1 MRKNNKE
8 KTITYRDSDPGVREA
23 LINAQMQSDD
33 PYEQFKWLKENR
45 ELTNQQSVIGMVD
58 LVQMNFNVHQ
68 GEKVVL
74 SDGEIDC
81 LMRGLGDALRHMQ
94 KDLPEG
100 VYRYIKIN
108 IEDALEH
115 AIKQQKKRI

>member
-1 MRKNNKE
+1 AHAFF
-8 KTITYRDSDPGVREA
+8 KTLSCHFHHRTAFLGRCP
-23 LINAQMQSDD
+23 
-33 PYEQFKWLKENR
+33 
-45 ELTNQQSVIGMVD
+45 D